1 MGAFPM
7 KRIRLAL
14 TLIIF
19 AIAAR
24 PALAGDT
31 SSKIL
36 DRNKKAS
43 GGNALKRVKTTFVSG
58 SLKSTDGTTG
68 RFLYQTAGPDRIR
81 TDIEAGPIKI
91 SECYNGK
98 SAWRMDQRG
107 LRTLLGSEA
116 KRLRL
121 EALIA
126 NSRLQ
131 DLSRNRIIPQPP
143 LRASIDGR
151 DANAIEVIR
160 DDVHARLFFDA
171 KTNLLIKQERE
182 RSDGV
187 EELFYSDYRAV
198 DGVMEPFAMK
208 IRSGGTELV
217 IVVDHLEHNRTLEE
231 TAFRYPRIEGE
242 KPLPDLEALMKTIEA
257 NQEKVEELFDRYTFR
272 EIQTER
278 KQEGNG
284 QMKDGDTKI
293 FEITPVYGT
302 RVGRLISINGKE
314 LSPSEREKE
323 DHRVQKRVEDVIKQH
338 EKEQDREQKKQQKK
352 EEQSKAGDKKGE
364 GNDSDDD
371 ISLLDFLRISEITSV
386 RREMFRGHEVIAFDF
401 EPRKNFK
408 PKNRGES
415 LVSKLAGTMWVDEDA
430 KQIARAEAR
439 LTDSFKIGGGL
450 LASVSP
456 STAIVI
462 EQEKIGNEVWLPSY
476 NEVNLSVR
484 LFVLAKLKR
493 NFVTRYSDYRKY
505 QIDDKY
511 ELGKPKEAAK
521 P

>member
-1 MGAFPM
+1 M

-14 TLIIF
+14 PLIILALAAHS
-19 AIAAR
+19 AIA
-24 PALAGDT
+24 GEN
-31 SSKIL
+31 SSKIIG
-36 DRNKKAS
+36 RYKKAS
-43 GGNALKRVKTTFVSG
+43 GGNALKRIRTTFVSG
-58 SLKSTDGTTG
+58 SLKLADGTIG

-81 TDIEAGPIKI
+81 TDIEAGTIKT

-131 DLSRNRIIPQPP
+131 DLTRSRIIPQPP
-143 LRASIDGR
+143 VKASIDGR
-151 DANAIEVIR
+151 DANAIEVTR
-160 DDVHARLFFDA
+160 EDVHARLFFDA

-182 RSDGV
+182 RSEGV

-208 IRSGGTELV
+208 IKSGGVELV
-217 IVVDHLEHNRTLEE
+217 IGVDRIEHNRTLEE
-231 TAFRYPRIEGE
+231 TAFRYPKVEGE
-242 KPLPDLEALMKTIEA
+242 RPLPDLEALMKTIEA

-272 EIQTER
+272 ETQTER
-278 KQEGNG
+278 KQDGNG

-293 FEITPVYGT
+293 LEITPVYG
-302 RVGRLISINGKE
+302 RPVGRLISINGKE

-323 DHRVQKRVEDVIKQH
+323 DRRVQKRVEDLIRQH
-338 EKEQDREQKKQQKK
+338 EKEQDKEQKKQQKK
-352 EEQSKAGDKKGE
+352 EEQAKARDKKGDDE
-364 GNDSDDD
+364 ADDD

-408 PKNRGES
+408 PRNRGEN

-456 STAIVI
+456 ATAIVI

-484 LFVLAKLKR
+484 LFLLAKLKR
-493 NFVTRYSDYRKY
+493 NFVTRYSDYSKY

-511 ELGKPKEAAK
+511 ELAKPKEPSK

>member
-1 MGAFPM
+1 M
-7 KRIRLAL
+7 KRLRLAL
-14 TLIIF
+14 PLIVLALAAQP
-19 AIAAR
+19 AI
-24 PALAGDT
+24 AGDT
-31 SSKIL
+31 SSKII
-36 DRNKKAS
+36 DRYKKAS
-43 GGNALKRVKTTFVSG
+43 GGSALKRIRTTFASG
-58 SLKSTDGTTG
+58 SLKLADGSTG

-81 TDIEAGPIKI
+81 TDIEAGSVKT

-131 DLSRNRIIPQPP
+131 DLARSRIVPQPP
-143 LRASIDGR
+143 VKASIDGR
-151 DANAIEVIR
+151 DANAIEVTR
-160 DDVHARLFFDA
+160 DDVRERLFFDA

-182 RSDGV
+182 RSEGV

-198 DGVMEPFAMK
+198 DGVMEPFA
-208 IRSGGTELV
+208 IRIKSGEAEVV
-217 IVVDHLEHNRTLEE
+217 IGVDRLEHNRTLEE
-231 TAFRYPRIEGE
+231 SAFRYPKVEGE
-242 KPLPDLEALMKTIEA
+242 RPLPDLEALMKTIIA

-278 KQEGNG
+278 KQDGKG
-284 QMKDGDTKI
+284 QMKDGDSKI
-293 FEITPVYGT
+293 YEITPAHTTPV
-302 RVGRLISINGKE
+302 RRLMSVNGKE

-323 DHRVQKRVEDVIKQH
+323 DHRVQKAVEDLVKRH
-338 EKEQDREQKKQQKK
+338 EEGKEKEEKKQQKR
-352 EEQSKAGDKKGE
+352 EEQSKAGDKKAE
-364 GNDSDDD
+364 GADDD
-371 ISLLDFLRISEITSV
+371 DEISLLDFLRISEITSV

-408 PKNRGES
+408 PKNRGEN

-484 LFVLAKLKR
+484 LFLLAKLKR

-511 ELGKPKEAAK
+511 ELAKPKEASK

>member
-1 MGAFPM
+1 M

-14 TLIIF
+14 PLIILALAAQP
-19 AIAAR
+19 AI
-24 PALAGDT
+24 AGDT
-31 SSKIL
+31 SSKII
-36 DRNKKAS
+36 DRFKKAS
-43 GGNALKRVKTTFVSG
+43 GGNALKRIRTTFISG
-58 SLKSTDGTTG
+58 SLKSADGATG

-81 TDIEAGPIKI
+81 TDIEVGSIKI

-131 DLSRNRIIPQPP
+131 DLPRSRIIPQPP
-143 LRASIDGR
+143 VKASIDGR
-151 DANAIEVIR
+151 DANAMEVIK
-160 DDVHARLFFDA
+160 DDVRAKLFFDA
-171 KTNLLIKQERE
+171 STNLLIKQERE

-198 DGVMEPFAMK
+198 DGVMEPFAMRIK
-208 IRSGGTELV
+208 SGGAELV
-217 IVVDHLEHNRTLEE
+217 IGVDRLEHNRILEE
-231 TAFRYPRIEGE
+231 AAFRHPKVEGE
-242 KPLPDLEALMKTIEA
+242 RPLPDLEALMKTIIG

-272 EIQTER
+272 ETQTER
-278 KQEGNG
+278 KPDSNG
-284 QMKDGDTKI
+284 QMRDGDTKI
-293 FEITPVYGT
+293 YEITPVYK
-302 RVGRLISINGKE
+302 RPVRRLMSVNGKE

-323 DHRVQKRVEDVIKQH
+323 DRRVQKAVEDLVKRH
-338 EKEQDREQKKQQKK
+338 EEGKEKEQKKLQKK
-352 EEQSKAGDKKGE
+352 EEQAKAGDKKGQE
-364 GNDSDDD
+364 DDD
-371 ISLLDFLRISEITSV
+371 DEISLLDFLRISEITSV

-408 PKNRGES
+408 PRNRGEN
-415 LVSKLAGTMWVDEDA
+415 LVSKLAGTMWVDETA
-430 KQIARAEAR
+430 KQVARAEAR

-456 STAIVI
+456 ATAIVI
-462 EQEKIGNEVWLPSY
+462 EQEKIGDEVWLPSY

-484 LFVLAKLKR
+484 LFLLAKLKR

-505 QIDDKY
+505 KIDDKY
-511 ELGKPKEAAK
+511 ELAKPKEASK